1 MYHKEGTT
9 LLTCSA
15 FLNNEAYVQEARDFL
30 TLKRNC
36 MGNDRRSLYIFSR
49 YYFGDCIFN
58 QDYNY
63 VISQV
68 LVAVTSAFHLQHDP
82 NVIRQVCTVSGTRD
96 RYNI

>member
-1 MYHKEGTT
+1 MIE
-9 LLTCSA
+9 
-15 FLNNEAYVQEARDFL
+15 V
-30 TLKRNC
+30 
-36 MGNDRRSLYIFSR
+36 LYIFFSIL
-49 YYFGDCIFN
+49 FWGL

-82 NVIRQVCTVSGTRD
+82 NVIRQVCTVSGTSD